1 MFHSVQNRVRLS
13 QAPDSSSESSLASFI
28 SNLARP
34 AGSYRTQFLPSPQQR
49 KKQQPQSQ
57 QQGDDQND
65 QAQADQ
71 PSEQGLSADGEEQ
84 QHSHADQEPK
94 QSPLPLPL
102 SLPRFFQCP
111 QRSLSL
117 DPRILRKLLF
127 ERHAEPSHDDATE
140 GDDSSPADKQPELLE
155 DMNHPQEPP
164 STTEK
169 KSSFSENKPSLHRR
183 SSLPFVKEVRED
195 AEADDGEAKQI
206 REEGQTRVLPLDMEM
221 SPRTRWEELS
231 EQQLLHE
238 LQRREEDA
246 ARLRRMREQQERAG
260 ARESSRERRR
270 DVSSQRDF
278 LPRDTLTWVLLA
290 GGAIAAA
297 ASAVGNK
304 RRKAHLTDTQTA
316 YCSSCP
322 RSHSPSFASQLP
334 PQPPHLLP
342 GPTVALSDP
351 RGSSVTGDGG
361 GRSSRRSSSRH
372 SHHHDRA
379 YDHRHAHSRGH
390 EGHGG
395 RQRARGAD
403 CGADDSGESR
413 EAYLGEQYSG
423 QGGYVGNRLA
433 PAERGSYSERRRRG
447 GGSSRAYKEGSAT
460 SAAAY
465 TADAFSPSSSSAAA
479 AAAGA
484 GAGGAGSRARTY
496 SLSSGQDAAAATAAL
511 AAGTAAAAAGALAAP
526 SLPPFAPPHHILVA
540 PGAATGG
547 APPVGLGLLGKDA
560 PEFWAALPSD
570 ALAAASAMAAAA
582 AKGKAPLFTPESSA
596 PGAGAGPSSS
606 LQLRTPSQT
615 GERAAPH
622 APFSSPSAGVFR
634 FTGASP
640 SGGGGTDG
648 TGAGSSGTPLGL
660 LGSGVG
666 TFSGLG
672 ASAHTSSPSSAAGLP
687 SRREEVLRLRAQLRR
702 RDEMILD
709 MQTQL
714 LRQEEGVA
722 QRMDG
727 LAELEHALEEQRA
740 EKARAEARAAEAE
753 REAEAQAE
761 QCQALLRRLKEL
773 ERGNWGRSGSGDIS
787 GGGNANAEGETGGAS
802 GGKSEEG
809 ESRAAEGVLEA
820 QIAEAV
826 AAAKEAA
833 KQAAEAAAAEQYRV
847 GKAEGSLA
855 AQRELE
861 IAVRRGRQL
870 EEQLS
875 KAEESAE
882 KWERLA
888 REAMA
893 ESARKEAEVAEAEAR
908 AARAAAEAERLDEE
922 CAALGAQYQAVQEQA
937 EALENDLREMQE
949 KAELWENRGHEA
961 VSIVEMLEAELT
973 VAKQQAE
980 EAEEAKREA
989 EEARREAAD
998 AKLEAAMAREKVA
1011 DASAAMAEEAEATGA
1026 RVKEL
1031 EERLEESEGRARYW
1045 EVAGSEAV
1053 EQAAA
1058 AERKEAAAVAAVEL
1072 AAEISLQKGRDE
1084 MRAEMQAEMGP
1095 LVQAWERKCDALQKQ
1110 CETLKNRKG
1119 EVQEPEGT
1127 GAGGSGEGRSAEGK
1141 AESGEESGGESGSVV
1156 DEEGEESGKSEVVSG
1171 DEGEGSMLA
1180 PTSSS
1185 EEEGAPA
1192 PSNTPAPSL
1201 SPVLEQEVQLLQEK
1215 FASLERV
1222 YSLAEQERTVL
1233 QERNSILEQA
1243 QSESEQERAGLQQ
1256 ALSEREAK
1264 LQAWEKKGEEFSATA
1279 EELEEWRGRAEE
1291 AAVAAAAAEAVLLAA
1306 CEQAEAAKALAAA
1319 AGAREEVE
1327 ELKGQYRQLVDM
1339 QEAASEAAQAIITQQ
1354 GQLIAEHEARM
1365 AELNSELDSSRVA
1378 AAAAEIKNRL
1388 EAALR
1393 QKEEIQRELVE
1404 AGAAA
1409 EEREQQVRMLQEQL
1423 RAAMQREE
1431 EIQQEVLEVKAAV
1444 ERRVAD
1450 AVAAGREEGMR
1461 EAAAAVAEAEAR
1473 ATAAAE
1479 AVKVAEALAADARA
1493 EADAAKERCVVLQN
1507 ELEAS
1512 ERRAQESARRVEEM
1526 RVKEREAL
1534 EALEAAEAS
1543 QEQVVAAAVRA
1554 AQAAAQAAADAA
1566 ADAAAEAAGEAARQQ
1581 LERERK
1587 ERRKEVEAVREEAEA
1602 NAAERTKE
1610 IEAAGAGAVA
1620 NAVAEAV
1627 AAHEAEVAVAVAAAV
1642 AAGEE
1647 QAVEAFGKGVEAGR
1661 KEVMGEAEKESE
1673 KVREECAVLE
1683 ARVRETEERL
1693 RESEKQV
1700 EESEGRV
1707 GERERRL
1714 KESERRL
1721 EESEGRLEDWR
1732 KMREAQEEALGG
1744 LVVTAAAGG
1753 VTAAVAPSKA
1763 GSRAADAEALKADAA
1778 AAGAADEPEAME
1790 VPIGLTPQQME
1801 DLRALLEEN
1810 RQLDAAKVAAE
1821 RAAELAGSERDELA
1835 GRVKELESQLA
1846 ALIQQQQDAAAT
1858 ARQEGALRGEDSVVE
1873 GKEKDETTLK
1883 AFDGLSTRSLAG
1895 SDDSSSSE
1903 GSLGEDA
1910 VEGLTAV
1917 VAGGVGDGEGE
1928 KEVVEEEKEVVEEE
1942 KEVVEEEKE
1951 RTEQVGEQQGIGEE
1965 AHEREAEVP
1974 GQKEEEKVLQQ
1985 EKEDEVAHE
1994 EGASAAE
2001 AGGDLEQV
2009 VVLES
2014 YGSGVLPAVHPGVQE
2029 AGVQE
2034 AGVQEHQE
2042 ESEAA
2047 LRDGAVN
2054 QADAV
2059 SQDGAA
2065 NQDNAVLAMKVLP
2078 VSMRLTARM
2087 GQQLSQ
2093 VNRVR
2098 SDSPGEVELLRKAGE
2113 VVVITEGVIE
2123 AVGEVA
2129 RTGSPATQV
2138 KLLEDIAMPS
2148 VIASSA
2154 AVEAKEV
2161 SPPSQSND
2169 GSVKAAAAPPATWK
2183 ASIDFKWVRENRD
2196 LMEANVKERQS
2207 NADVARVVELY
2218 EDFVSKNLEVDRLR
2232 AERNKVANAMKAKL
2246 EAEERARL
2254 VSEGKHLKD
2263 VLAGLESEL
2272 GEVASELQREGQRLP
2287 NLTHPDVPRGG
2298 EEVAVTLR
2306 TVGEKRVFAFPPK
2319 DHVELGLAL
2328 DLFDFDSAAEVS
2340 GAKFYYLRNEAALLE
2355 MALLNWALALL
2366 VARGFTPVST
2376 PDLVRSHVVERCGF
2390 QPRAANTQVYSV
2402 EGSDL
2407 CLAGTAEIPVGG
2419 SFMDKILSESDL
2431 PQRVVAFSHCF
2442 RTEAGAAG
2450 SATRGLYRVH
2460 QFSKLEMFVVCRP
2473 EDSNAFHQEL
2483 IQIEEDMY
2491 TALGLHFV
2499 KIEDK
2504 PDEVL
2509 RFADE
2514 KVDVALKY
2522 ADSYVPRDLAYRA
2535 SDFVRTVPVRAKE
2548 ALHGYQEKGALGAA
2562 KSYYYDSLE
2571 PVLSAYLVFLW
2582 RLALSMPL
2590 VPHVVEAAYPTVFA
2604 AASKYNTVVAS
2615 FQKSDFQYLKKA
2627 ADVVPLV
2634 PVEKA
2639 ESYVKL
2645 SLQQAGVQ

>member
-49 KKQQPQSQ
+49 KKQQPESQ

-127 ERHAEPSHDDATE
+127 ERHAKPSHDDATE

-164 STTEK
+164 STMEK

-270 DVSSQRDF
+270 DVSPQRDF

-465 TADAFSPSSSSAAA
+465 TADAFTPSSSSAAA

-484 GAGGAGSRARTY
+484 GGAGSRTRTY
-496 SLSSGQDAAAATAAL
+496 SLSSGQDAAAATAAAM

-526 SLPPFAPPHHILVA
+526 SLPPIVPPHHILVA

-570 ALAAASAMAAAA
+570 ALAAASAVAAAA

-773 ERGNWGRSGSGDIS
+773 ERGKGGRSGSGDSS
-787 GGGNANAEGETGGAS
+787 GGGNASAEGEAGGAS

-826 AAAKEAA
+826 AAAKDAA
-833 KQAAEAAAAEQYRV
+833 RQAAEAAAAEQYRV

-870 EEQLS
+870 EEQLA

-893 ESARKEAEVAEAEAR
+893 ESARKEAEAAKAEAR

-961 VSIVEMLEAELT
+961 VNIVEILEAELT

-1011 DASAAMAEEAEATGA
+1011 DASAAMAEEAEAAGA

-1072 AAEISLQKGRDE
+1072 AAQISYQKGRDE

-1110 CETLKNRKG
+1110 CESLQQRKG
-1119 EVQEPEGT
+1119 EGREERDGT
-1127 GAGGSGEGRSAEGK
+1127 GAGRSGEVRTADGK
-1141 AESGEESGGESGSVV
+1141 AESGEESGEESGSESGSVV
-1156 DEEGEESGKSEVVSG
+1156 DEEGGESEKSEVLSG
-1171 DEGEGSMLA
+1171 DEGEGTMLV
-1180 PTSSS
+1180 PTNSS
-1185 EEEGAPA
+1185 EEEGALV

-1201 SPVLEQEVQLLQEK
+1201 APVLEQEVQLLQER

-1233 QERNSILEQA
+1233 QERNSIMEQA
-1243 QSESEQERAGLQQ
+1243 QFESEQERAGLQQ
-1256 ALSEREAK
+1256 ALSEREAR
-1264 LQAWEKKGEEFSATA
+1264 LEAWEKKGEEFSATA
-1279 EELEEWRGRAEE
+1279 EELEEWRGKAEE
-1291 AAVAAAAAEAVLLAA
+1291 AAVAAAAAEA
-1306 CEQAEAAKALAAA
+1306 
-1319 AGAREEVE
+1319 
-1327 ELKGQYRQLVDM
+1327 YRQLVDM
-1339 QEAASEAAQAIITQQ
+1339 KEAASEAAQAIITQQ

-1365 AELNSELDSSRVA
+1365 AELSAELESSRA
-1378 AAAAEIKNRL
+1378 AAGEMNNRL
-1388 EAALR
+1388 EGAVREVAER
-1393 QKEEIQRELVE
+1393 QRELGE
-1404 AGAAA
+1404 AGTAA
-1409 EEREQQVRMLQEQL
+1409 EEREQQLRVLQEQL

-1431 EIQQEVLEVKAAV
+1431 ELQQEVLEVKAAL

-1450 AVAAGREEGMR
+1450 AVEAGREEGMR

-1554 AQAAAQAAADAA
+1554 AQAAAQGAAEEAA
-1566 ADAAAEAAGEAARQQ
+1566 EAAAEAAGEAARQQ
-1581 LERERK
+1581 LERERE
-1587 ERRKEVEAVREEAEA
+1587 ERRKEVEAVREQAEV
-1602 NAAERTKE
+1602 NAAARIKE
-1610 IEAAGAGAVA
+1610 TEAAGAGAVA
-1620 NAVAEAV
+1620 SAVAEAV
-1627 AAHEAEVAVAVAAAV
+1627 AVQEAEVAVSVAAAV

-1647 QAVEAFGKGVEAGR
+1647 QAVEAFRKGLEAGR

-1910 VEGLTAV
+1910 VEGQTVAAV
-1917 VAGGVGDGEGE
+1917 GGGDGEGE
-1928 KEVVEEEKEVVEEE
+1928 REVVEE
-1942 KEVVEEEKE
+1942 KE
-1951 RTEQVGEQQGIGEE
+1951 RSEQVGEQQGIGEE
-1965 AHEREAEVP
+1965 AREKEAEEVP
-1974 GQKEEEKVLQQ
+1974 EQKEEEKVVQQ

-2014 YGSGVLPAVHPGVQE
+2014 YGSGVPPAAHPDVQE
-2029 AGVQE
+2029 AGM
-2034 AGVQEHQE
+2034 QEHQE

-2047 LRDGAVN
+2047 LGT
-2054 QADAV
+2054 
-2059 SQDGAA
+2059 
-2065 NQDNAVLAMKVLP
+2065 NA
-2078 VSMRLTARM
+2078 
-2087 GQQLSQ
+2087 
-2093 VNRVR
+2093 
-2098 SDSPGEVELLRKAGE
+2098 
-2113 VVVITEGVIE
+2113 
-2123 AVGEVA
+2123 
-2129 RTGSPATQV
+2129 
-2138 KLLEDIAMPS
+2138 
-2148 VIASSA
+2148 
-2154 AVEAKEV
+2154 
-2161 SPPSQSND
+2161 
-2169 GSVKAAAAPPATWK
+2169 
-2183 ASIDFKWVRENRD
+2183 
-2196 LMEANVKERQS
+2196 
-2207 NADVARVVELY
+2207 
-2218 EDFVSKNLEVDRLR
+2218 EVDRLR
-2232 AERNKVANAMKAKL
+2232 AERNRVANAMKAKL
-2246 EAEERARL
+2246 VAEERARL

-2263 VLAGLESEL
+2263 VLAGLEAEL
-2272 GEVASELQREGQRLP
+2272 GEVASELQREGQRVP

-2473 EDSNAFHQEL
+2473 EDSDAFHQEL
-2483 IQIEEDMY
+2483 IEIEEEMY

-2499 KIEDK
+2499 TLDMPTADLGAPAYRKFDIEAWMPGLNRYGEIEDK
-2504 PDEVL
+2504 SDEVL

-2548 ALHGYQEKGALGAA
+2548 ALHGYQEKGAIGAA

-2604 AASKYNTVVAS
+2604 AASKYNNVVAS
-2615 FQKSDFQYLKKA
+2615 FQKSDFAYVKKA